1 MQNPLLYTIVRRIY
15 PPIKDLADREQVQ
28 SIADILGVLYSA
40 PFALAGLLWLII
52 LTDISRLRAEWMLG
66 ALILL
71 LHFIFERLD
80 FYLYVETTPGT
91 YADWSDSLVSLLSW
105 SSVLIFGPT
114 ALWIT
119 ILWLITW
126 SWRRWRRATSDQWR
140 WNVIRNT
147 SFHWMT
153 EIFACLV
160 AVAFYRSW
168 GGDFPL
174 PGLDPRYLWPA
185 LGATLVWMLG
195 VGLFWAPLLNYF
207 SQFEGFAWGE
217 SWWETWV
224 RFLGLTLIWRIL
236 VDPFA
241 ILAAGLYAQ
250 NGLTGYLFFASFLV
264 LVGFIGHRLSQTAE
278 QSQLRFRELK
288 KLERLGRD
296 IIRIAPEFA
305 DLPAVLRDN
314 LCNMFPF
321 AHIEIR
327 IFPDKTYMH
336 YPDSWPPVDE
346 KVWRWL
352 CLTRASVPASPES
365 YVFPPQA
372 EAPWG
377 ERLKN
382 KAVIVAPILGMETLE
397 VIGGIYLARYRDTEA
412 IARLL
417 PALQSLA
424 AQIASALRQAEDY
437 RQRIAYNRVEQ
448 ELAMAGRIQA
458 SFLPGELPSIPGWQL
473 AVALIPARQAA
484 GDFYDV
490 IPLPNG
496 RLALI
501 VADVADKG
509 MGAALVMA
517 LSRTL
522 LRTYALEYHNRPD
535 FVMRVVNRRILQDT
549 DAGLF
554 VTVFYGV
561 LDPMTGELTYCNAG
575 HPPPYLLRDASES
588 DDGIQALTRTGMALG
603 VMQGVSWKRRQVEIA
618 KGNLL
623 AIYTDGITEAENNK
637 GEFFGRER
645 LEAAL
650 RQYFARPASEVQAE
664 VLTTVRAFGD
674 GLSQRDDITLMMLK
688 ALDQEAF

>member
-1 MQNPLLYTIVRRIY
+1 MHTPLLHTIVKRIY
-15 PPIKDLADREQVQ
+15 PPVDDLVGREHVQ
-28 SIADILGVLYSA
+28 TSANVLGTLYAA
-40 PFALAGLLWLII
+40 PFALLGLIWLIA
-52 LTDISRLRAEWMLG
+52 LTDITRFRAEWMVV
-66 ALILL
+66 ALIFA
-71 LHFIFERLD
+71 LHFVFERLD

-91 YADWSDSLVSLLSW
+91 YADWSDSLVSLISW

-119 ILWLITW
+119 LLWLMTW
-126 SWRRWRRATSDQWR
+126 VWRRWRRTTSDQWR
-140 WNVIRNT
+140 WSVIRHT
-147 SFHWMT
+147 SFLLMT
-153 EIFACLV
+153 EVFACLI
-160 AVAFYRSW
+160 AVAGYRSW
-168 GGDFPL
+168 GGVFPL
-174 PGLDPRYLWPA
+174 PGLDLHYLWPA

-195 VGLFWAPLLNYF
+195 VGVFWAPLLNFF
-207 SQFEGFAWGE
+207 SKFEGFAWGE

-224 RFLGLTLIWRIL
+224 RFLGVTLIWRVL
-236 VDPFA
+236 FDPFA

-250 NGLTGYLFFASFLV
+250 NGLAGYIFFTSFLV
-264 LVGFIGHRLSQTAE
+264 LVGFIGNRLSQTAE

-296 IIRIAPEFA
+296 IIRLAPEFS
-305 DLPAVLRDN
+305 DLSAVLRDN

-321 AHIEIR
+321 AHIEIH

-336 YPDSWPPVDE
+336 YPESWPPVDE

-352 CLTRASVPASPES
+352 RHAGSSRAIS
-365 YVFPPQA
+365 A
-372 EAPWG
+372 EAHIFQPNSKTPWG
-377 ERLKN
+377 EAIKT
-382 KAVIVAPILGMETLE
+382 KAIIVVPILGVETLE
-397 VIGGIYLARYRDTEA
+397 IIGGIYLARYRDTET
-412 IARLL
+412 IARQL

-424 AQIASALRQAEDY
+424 AHIASALRQAEDY
-437 RQRIAYNRVEQ
+437 HQRIAYNRAEQ

-458 SFLPGELPSIPGWQL
+458 SFLPSELPPIPGWQL

-575 HPPPYLLRDASES
+575 HPPPFLLRDAARA
-588 DDGIQALTRTGMALG
+588 DDSVQALTRTGMALG
-603 VMQGVSWKRRQVEIA
+603 VMQGVSWKRQQVEIEA
-618 KGNLL
+618 GDLL
-623 AIYTDGITEAENNK
+623 AIYTDGITEAENDA
-637 GEFFGRER
+637 GEFFRREG
-645 LEAAL
+645 LEKVL
-650 RQYFARPASEVQAE
+650 RQYFGRPTDEVQAE
-664 VLTTVRAFGD
+664 VLAVMQSFAGD
-674 GLSQRDDITLMMLK
+674 LAQRDDVTFMVL
-688 ALDQEAF
+688 QREAS

>member
-1 MQNPLLYTIVRRIY
+1 MHTPLLYTIVKRIY
-15 PPIKDLADREQVQ
+15 PPVQDLADRERVQ
-28 SIADILGVLYSA
+28 TSANVLGTLYSA
-40 PFALAGLLWLII
+40 PLALAGLIWLIL
-52 LTDISRLRAEWMLG
+52 LTDFTRFRAEWRTL
-66 ALILL
+66 ALILI
-71 LHFIFERLD
+71 LHFVFERLD

-91 YADWSDSLVSLLSW
+91 YADWSDSLVSLVSW

-119 ILWLITW
+119 VLWLATW
-126 SWRRWRRATSDQWR
+126 SGRRWRRATSDQWR
-140 WNVIRNT
+140 WNIARNM
-147 SFHWMT
+147 SFHLMT
-153 EIFACLV
+153 EIFACLI

-168 GGDFPL
+168 GGAFPL
-174 PGLDPRYLWPA
+174 PGLDLRYLWPA
-185 LGATLVWMLG
+185 IGATLVWMLSVG
-195 VGLFWAPLLNYF
+195 VFWAPLLNFF

-224 RFLGLTLIWRIL
+224 RFLGVTLVWRVL

-296 IIRIAPEFA
+296 IIRIAPEFS
-305 DLPAVLRDN
+305 DLPTVLRDN

-327 IFPDKTYMH
+327 IFPEKTYLH

-352 CLTRASVPASPES
+352 RRQGSNRSNSSAS
-365 YVFPPQA
+365 YVFQPKS
-372 EAPWG
+372 ETPWG
-377 ERLKN
+377 ESLKV
-382 KAVIVAPILGMETLE
+382 KAIILAPILGVETLE
-397 VIGGIYLARYRDTEA
+397 VIGGVYLARYRDTEA
-412 IARLL
+412 ISSLL

-424 AQIASALRQAEDY
+424 AQIASALRQADDY
-437 RQRIAYNRVEQ
+437 RQRMAYHRVEQ

-458 SFLPGELPSIPGWQL
+458 SFLPSELPPIPGWQL
-473 AVALIPARQAA
+473 SVTLIPARQAA

-496 RLALI
+496 RLAII

-561 LDPMTGELTYCNAG
+561 LDPTTGELTYCNAG
-575 HPPPYLLRDASES
+575 HPPPFLLRDAANS
-588 DDGIQALTRTGMALG
+588 DDSVHALTRTGMALG
-603 VMQGVSWKRRQVEIA
+603 VMQGISWKRREVEIE

-623 AIYTDGITEAENNK
+623 AIYTDGITEAESDG
-637 GEFFGRER
+637 GEFFRREG
-645 LEAAL
+645 LEEVL
-650 RQYFARPASEVQAE
+650 RQHFGQPADEVQVG
-664 VLTTVRAFGD
+664 VLSAMRSFAGEF
-674 GLSQRDDITLMMLK
+674 LQRDDVTFM
-688 ALDQEAF
+688 ALQRDAS

>member
-1 MQNPLLYTIVRRIY
+1 MHTPLLYTIVKRIY
-15 PPIKDLADREQVQ
+15 PPIQDLADRERVQ
-28 SIADILGVLYSA
+28 TSANVLGALYSA
-40 PFALAGLLWLII
+40 PLAVAGLIWLIL
-52 LTDISRLRAEWMLG
+52 LTDFTRFRAEWGML
-66 ALILL
+66 ALIFV
-71 LHFIFERLD
+71 LHFVFERLD

-91 YADWSDSLVSLLSW
+91 YADWSDSLVSLISW

-119 ILWLITW
+119 VLWLATW
-126 SWRRWRRATSDQWR
+126 SWRRWRRATSDQWQ
-140 WNVIRNT
+140 WNVVRNM
-147 SFHWMT
+147 SFHLMT
-153 EIFACLV
+153 EIFACLI
-160 AVAFYRSW
+160 AVAFYRFW
-168 GGDFPL
+168 GGAFPL
-174 PGLDPRYLWPA
+174 PGLAPRYLWPA
-185 LGATLVWMLG
+185 LGATLIWMLG
-195 VGLFWAPLLNYF
+195 VAVFWAPLLNFF
-207 SQFEGFAWGE
+207 SQFEGFAWAE

-224 RFLGLTLIWRIL
+224 RFLGVTLVWRVLI
-236 VDPFA
+236 DPFA

-250 NGLTGYLFFASFLV
+250 NGLVGYLFFASFLV

-296 IIRIAPEFA
+296 IIRLAPEFS
-305 DLPAVLRDN
+305 DLPTVLRKN

-321 AHIEIR
+321 AHIEIC
-327 IFPDKTYMH
+327 IFPDKTYLH
-336 YPDSWPPVDE
+336 YPDNWPPVDE
-346 KVWRWL
+346 KIWRWL
-352 CLTRASVPASPES
+352 RLAGSGRVTSPDSHIFSPKSET
-365 YVFPPQA
+365 
-372 EAPWG
+372 PWG
-377 ERLKN
+377 ETLKT
-382 KAVIVAPILGMETLE
+382 KAIIVAPILGVETLE
-397 VIGGIYLARYRDTEA
+397 IIGGIYLARYRDTEA

-424 AQIASALRQAEDY
+424 AQVASALRQAEDY
-437 RQRIAYNRVEQ
+437 RQRLAYHRVEQ

-458 SFLPGELPSIPGWQL
+458 SFLPSELPPIPGWQL
-473 AVALIPARQAA
+473 AVTLIPARQAA

-496 RLALI
+496 RLAII

-575 HPPPYLLRDASES
+575 HPPPYLLQSAAEDE
-588 DDGIQALTRTGMALG
+588 DGIQPLTRTGMALG
-603 VMQGVSWKRRQVEIA
+603 VMQGVSWKRQQVKMKA
-618 KGNLL
+618 GDLL
-623 AIYTDGITEAENNK
+623 AIYTDGIIEAGNDAS
-637 GEFFGRER
+637 EFFRRER
-645 LEAAL
+645 LEQAL
-650 RQYFARPASEVQAE
+650 QQHVGRPADEVQAE
-664 VLTTVRAFGD
+664 VLTAVRAFGGD
-674 GLSQRDDITLMMLK
+674 LSQRDDITLMMLK
-688 ALDQEAF
+688 ALKQETS